1 MFAGYWQPNGQKH
14 NRISPVHNSSYEV
27 SAGLCFSL
35 LFKCHLS
42 SLLFTEEIIAFSTGR
57 VRTKTVKKAARV
69 IIEKYYTR
77 LGSDFHT
84 NKRVCEEIAI
94 IPSKPLRNK
103 IAGYVTHLM
112 KRIQRGPVRGISIKL
127 QEEERERR
135 DNYVPE
141 ISALDQELIEVD
153 PDTKE
158 MLKMLDFSGLSNLQ
172 VTQPT
177 IGMNFKTPRGL

>member
-1 MFAGYWQPNGQKH
+1 MGEAKYIYFTCLKYFCLYTKH
-14 NRISPVHNSSYEV
+14 
-27 SAGLCFSL
+27 
-35 LFKCHLS
+35 KQ
-42 SLLFTEEIIAFSTGR
+42 TTMGR

-69 IIEKYYTR
+69 IVEKYYTK

-84 NKRVCEEIAI
+84 NKRIAEEVAI
-94 IPSKPLRNK
+94 IPSKRLRNQ
-103 IAGYVTHLM
+103 IAGFATHLM

-141 ISALDQELIEVD
+141 VSYIDQQDVLEVD

-158 MLKMLDFSGLSNLQ
+158 MLKALDMAGISNLQ
-172 VTQPT
+172 VVQQTAAP
-177 IGMNFKTPRGL
+177 NWRTPRT